1 MRRALPG
8 GVLALRKDPYRL
20 LFPIGAALAWAGVFH
35 WLLFG
40 LGLFARYE
48 NIFHAIAQVQGALTA
63 FAFGF
68 LLTFLPK
75 RTRTEGPSAG
85 VLVTAALSPIATTL
99 AAWLHLWGPAQ
110 GFWWAGLI
118 TVGVFGARRLRRNA
132 GPPLHASFIWVPIS
146 AGAAM
151 LGSLLAATA
160 ALGPEWMWLHHVG
173 QSAVLQGL
181 FTGLAFGVGGMLV
194 PLLARNADPLKP
206 PMPLKL
212 TRALHVVAAF
222 VFFSGFYVE
231 ATRPRLGFTLRAA
244 AVLFVLIA
252 LLEMWRLPTEV
263 GLARKLMWLS
273 MWMIALGN
281 VLPAVAPG
289 LRIVGLH
296 IIFLGGFWAMTLGV
310 SSHVALSHSGH
321 REQTQRTP
329 LRFALTTVLL
339 AAALGARVLVN
350 LDPARFTLWLAT
362 AAACFLAA
370 TLPWGA
376 LILSA
381 RMDTASAERAA

>member
-1 MRRALPG
+1 
-8 GVLALRKDPYRL
+8 VIALRKDPYRL
-20 LFPIGAALAWAGVFH
+20 LFPIGALLAWAGVFH

-40 LGLFARYE
+40 LGMFSRYE

-68 LLTFLPK
+68 LLTFLPR
-75 RTRTEGPSAG
+75 RTRTEAPSSA
-85 VLVTAALSPIATTL
+85 VVVIAAVSPVATTL

-110 GFWWAGLI
+110 GFWWVGLL
-118 TVGVFGARRLRRNA
+118 TVGVFGARRIRRNA
-132 GPPLHASFIWVPIS
+132 GPPLHASFVWLPIS
-146 AGAAM
+146 AGVAM
-151 LGSLLAATA
+151 LGSMLAATA
-160 ALGPEWMWLHHVG
+160 ALGPSWMWLHHVG
-173 QSAVLQGL
+173 QSLVLQGL

-206 PMPLKL
+206 PMPLPL

-231 ATRPRLGFTLRAA
+231 ATSPRLGFTLRAA

-252 LLEMWRLPTEV
+252 LLEMWRLPTEA

-281 VLPAVAPG
+281 VLPAVAPA

-310 SSHVALSHSGH
+310 SSHVALSHSGN
-321 REQTQRTP
+321 RALTQRTP
-329 LRFALTTVLL
+329 LRFALTAVLL
-339 AAALGARVLVN
+339 AAALGARMLVN
-350 LDPARFTLWLAT
+350 LDPPRFMLWLAT

-370 TLPWGA
+370 TLPWA
-376 LILSA
+376 SLILST
-381 RMDTASAERAA
+381 RMETASAERAA